1 MNRLFIQRTIQALIV
16 ILVEAITL
24 YIIAHS
30 QSGFFFEAGRFWS
43 HDLII
48 PALVLGMANASI
60 RPFMLAVTR
69 PMGVLAFSV
78 ITATL
83 NGFILWIFDL
93 LSLLQMSDL
102 RTMFISAVLL
112 SIVNTILTTI
122 LTIDDE
128 DRFYRK
134 VIRRLLHRS
143 DVEYCSRKGVLM
155 VEIDGLAYQSLTN
168 AIDRNRL
175 PNLKRLLKDSTH
187 EIVEWDC
194 GIPSQTSSSQAGI
207 MFGCSYN
214 IPAFRWYDRESER
227 MIISGHARDAHLI
240 EESVSNVNGLLRG
253 GSSVN
258 NLLSGGADRVAIT
271 LSEFGR
277 SDGRARGRSG
287 EILQFFLNP
296 YCLSRALI
304 LVIWELMMQNI
315 HEFWSFI
322 RKRFVHGP
330 LYPLNRAL
338 STVVL
343 RDLGTYLVVQDLMQ
357 GVPAIYV
364 SYIGYDVVS
373 HLNGTDGAAALGVLS
388 GIDRQIGRLVDV
400 AENHAP
406 RPYHIVILSDHG
418 QSPGMSFRRR
428 FGTTLT
434 EYVNGLVRGRAVSEV
449 LTHYPGYLRALLRDL
464 EESETLPSLS
474 KTRKQALRT
483 SRIYL
488 ARHIDRSIQE
498 REPRKDSEQVVVC
511 CSGNL
516 AHIYLQSEHAPLP
529 FEHIN
534 DVYPEL
540 IPGLVNHPG
549 IGFILVRSLVSGLL
563 LLGPKGLRKLD
574 GEQLEG
580 VDPLEQ
586 IRDPDTAIQQL
597 KRLGTFPNAGDL
609 IVNSIIEEG
618 RVASFEDQTGSH
630 GGLGGPQN
638 YPFIMLPRDHAKTSK
653 SIHSPEQIYPI
664 LIKMK
669 G

>member
-1 MNRLFIQRTIQALIV
+1 MNRRLVQRGIQALLVIIV
-16 ILVEAITL
+16 ETLTL
-24 YIIAHS
+24 YIIADNL
-30 QSGFFFEAGRFWS
+30 SGFFFKTDRFWPP
-43 HDLII
+43 DLII

-60 RPFMLAVTR
+60 RPLMLAVTR
-69 PMGVLAFSV
+69 PMGVLAFGA
-78 ITATL
+78 ITAAL

-93 LSLLQMSDL
+93 LSLLEMSDL
-102 RTMFISAVLL
+102 RTMFISAALL
-112 SIVNTILTTI
+112 AIVNTILTTV

-134 VIRRLLHRS
+134 VIRRLLHRTG
-143 DVEYCSRKGVLM
+143 DKDASREGVLII
-155 VEIDGLAYQSLTN
+155 EIDGLAYKYLQY
-168 AIDRNRL
+168 AIARNRM
-175 PNLKRLLKDSTH
+175 PHIKRLLGDSSYDML
-187 EIVEWDC
+187 EWDC

-207 MFGCSYN
+207 MFGSSYN
-214 IPAFRWYDRESER
+214 IPAFRWYSRQSER
-227 MIISGHARDAHLI
+227 IIISGHAKDARFI
-240 EESVSNVNGLLRG
+240 EESVSNINGLLRG

-277 SDGRARGRSG
+277 SDGRATGRSG

-304 LVIWELMMQNI
+304 LVIWELLMQNI
-315 HEFWSFI
+315 HEFWSLL
-322 RKRFVHGP
+322 RKRSVHGP

-357 GVPAIYV
+357 GIPAIYV

-373 HLNGTDGAAALGVLS
+373 HLNGTDSAAALGILS

-400 AENHAP
+400 ARNYAP
-406 RPYHIVILSDHG
+406 RPYHIVVLSDHG
-418 QSPGMSFRRR
+418 QSPGVSFSHR

-434 EYVNGLVRGRAVSEV
+434 EYVNGLVRGKAVKEV
-449 LTHYPGYLRALLRDL
+449 YTPYPSYLRALLREL
-464 EESETLPSLS
+464 EESEALPSLS
-474 KTRKQALRT
+474 RTRKQALRR

-488 ARHIDRSIQE
+488 ARHIDPGASE
-498 REPRKDSEQVVVC
+498 SEPPKDSGHVVVC

-516 AHIYLQSEHAPLP
+516 AHIYLHGERSPLP

-534 DVYPEL
+534 DLYPEL

-549 IGFILVRSLVSGLL
+549 IGFIVVQSLASGLL
-563 LLGPKGLRKLD
+563 LLGSKGLRKLETD
-574 GEQLEG
+574 HFEG
-580 VDPLEQ
+580 VDPLNSV
-586 IRDPDTAIQQL
+586 RDPAMTVQQL
-597 KRLGTFPNAGDL
+597 RRLGSFPDAGDV
-609 IVNSIIEEG
+609 IVNSIIEGE

-638 YPFIMLPRDHAKTSK
+638 YPFIMLPRDFADTSD
-653 SIHSPEQIYPI
+653 SIHSPEQIFP
-664 LIKMK
+664 LLMK
-669 G
+669 LKR